1 MKTGSREH
9 KHTDRLWCAEGT
21 RGKDVIH
28 PVALLLVWS
37 TFYEGLSVCVWEVWV
52 TQSLLPGFIRI
63 NKDVMIVLLWLCVT
77 QTWQRSRENCFLW
90 QIIVE
95 LQAAIR
101 LSRLIFYNLP
111 PPPHNN
117 FDLSV
122 ISSLRFFFFF
132 LVSCRRQKNCL
143 VIRLWKH
150 FNIWNPESV
159 PASHL
164 DVFSPPPF
172 ATSALFSALCSQPQA
187 RVHSFLTVN
196 SLFFSHAG
204 CNCDRGCSCNRL
216 SMYTLFLYVSAGAAL
231 A

>member
-1 MKTGSREH
+1 MRYPDLATLQRELLPLTNYCWITGS
-9 KHTDRLWCAEGT
+9 D
-21 RGKDVIH
+21 
-28 PVALLLVWS
+28 P
-37 TFYEGLSVCVWEVWV
+37 SV
-52 TQSLLPGFIRI
+52 PAH
-63 NKDVMIVLLWLCVT
+63 
-77 QTWQRSRENCFLW
+77 FL
-90 QIIVE
+90 Q
-95 LQAAIR
+95 
-101 LSRLIFYNLP
+101 P

-132 LVSCRRQKNCL
+132 LVSCRCQKNCL

-150 FNIWNPESV
+150 FNMWNPESV

-204 CNCDRGCSCNRL
+204 CNCDRGCSCNRP
-216 SMYTLFLYVSAGAAL
+216 SMYMLFLYVSAGAAL

>member
-9 KHTDRLWCAEGT
+9 KHTDRLWCAEGI

-122 ISSLRFFFFF
+122 ISSLRFFSFF
-132 LVSCRRQKNCL
+132 LSHADAKKTVWWLDCENILTCETLKVSLHLIWTFFRPLLSRRPL
-143 VIRLWKH
+143 
-150 FNIWNPESV
+150 
-159 PASHL
+159 
-164 DVFSPPPF
+164 
-172 ATSALFSALCSQPQA
+172 
-187 RVHSFLTVN
+187 SFLLSVLSRKPEFTV
-196 SLFFSHAG
+196 F
-204 CNCDRGCSCNRL
+204 
-216 SMYTLFLYVSAGAAL
+216 
-231 A
+231 